1 MYDFE
6 NYTLEDMYVKG
17 RDDAFLYKGNATQ
30 SIIEYLSF
38 VEKPGL
44 IKAKMANYVMGYK
57 LGIIE
62 LNYKSMGF
70 PVEFD
75 RKELKLYVISKKK
88 KIEVLTPELK
98 EALRTLSLDI
108 ANQEVESVIKNDKR
122 CAI

>member
-44 IKAKMANYVMGYK
+44 IKAKMSNYVMGYK

-108 ANQEVESVIKNDKR
+108 ANQEVESVMKNDKR

>member
-44 IKAKMANYVMGYK
+44 IKAKMSNYVMGYK

-75 RKELKLYVISKKK
+75 RRELKLYVISKKK

-108 ANQEVESVIKNDKR
+108 ANQEVESVMKNDKR